1 MIYSLKGILTLKM
14 PTWIEMDV
22 NNIGYGLTIPLSTF
36 DNLPDEKKQISLF
49 THLYVKED
57 ILALYGF
64 STKQE
69 KEMFL
74 MLLKVSGIGP
84 KAAIAIESSLSENQI
99 QNAVLTEDIK
109 ILSSVPGI
117 GKKTAERIILD
128 LKDKLS
134 KKYKG
139 SSLNIKSKNISE
151 IENDTNDAIKALMT
165 LGYNSTHAVKAVNKI
180 IKKGFSGK
188 IEGLIKEALKVI
200 IK

>member
-1 MIYSLKGILTLKM
+1 MIHFLKGTLTLKM

-36 DNLPDEKKQISLF
+36 DNLPEENEQISLF

-64 STKQE
+64 STRQE

-74 MLLKVSGIGP
+74 MLLKISGIGP
-84 KAAIAIESSLSENQI
+84 KAAIAIESSLSNNQI
-99 QNAVLTEDIK
+99 RNAVITQDVK

-134 KKYKG
+134 KKYNL
-139 SSLNIKSKNISE
+139 SSSGTQTKEIPE
-151 IENDTNDAIKALMT
+151 IESDSNDAIKALIT
-165 LGYNSTHAVKAVNKI
+165 LGYNSNHAVKAVNTVVKN
-180 IKKGFSGK
+180 GFEGK
-188 IEGLIKEALKVI
+188 IEQLIKEALKI
-200 IK
+200 RG